1 MKFWS
6 KSLVC
11 WLVLSLVFIFLVDL
25 FTIRPHVIS
34 GNGNLGLLI
43 VGPTLIIFIFFA
55 KSLWQGFGRLRIK
68 SNRSTMIII
77 GAFVLF
83 IMFCILEYQFAVNLI
98 KELGGSSKEPESRIY
113 RFPWLNQYTNTL
125 FINVYTFGILAA
137 GITFLKIIL
146 NRIKRN

>member
-6 KSLVC
+6 KSLVW
-11 WLVLSLVFIFLVDL
+11 WLVLSLAFIYLVDL

-43 VGPTLIIFIFFA
+43 VAPTLLFFVFFGKSFW
-55 KSLWQGFGRLRIK
+55 KSLGVLRV
-68 SNRSTMIII
+68 RPSTSMIMGS

-83 IMFCILEYQFAVNLI
+83 ILFCILEYQFAVNLI